1 MTNSIIDLEISTK
14 HNDLSE
20 NIIVK
25 ICRDIIEIEQ
35 KGKNESST
43 ENERAEKMAEAIKQI
58 VAAEGLS
65 CEPFLP
71 AL

>member
-1 MTNSIIDLEISTK
+1 MTNSIIDLEVSNK
-14 HNDLSE
+14 HSDLSE
-20 NIIVK
+20 NVIIK

-58 VAAEGLS
+58 VAAEES
-65 CEPFLP
+65 K
-71 AL
+71 

>member
-1 MTNSIIDLEISTK
+1 MTNSIIDLEVSTK

-43 ENERAEKMAEAIKQI
+43 ENERAEKMAEAIKNI
-58 VAAEGLS
+58 VASE
-65 CEPFLP
+65 EYK
-71 AL
+71 

>member
-43 ENERAEKMAEAIKQI
+43 ENERAEKMAEAIKNI
-58 VAAEGLS
+58 VASE
-65 CEPFLP
+65 EYK
-71 AL
+71 